1 MSGFFSFMTRN
12 VFNNGITVN
21 ETGSYYQISGL
32 RVKRLAKDLQ
42 KVFKTTVITKS
53 IIREKS
59 ATSFLVHKF
68 FTLEFSYLLHTIVYD
83 TPATL
88 TSRLEITQA
97 DYRDLLKQLR
107 EKGWIKTE
115 KQSYPPYPVEKAV
128 SGFKFKPYNDQLDF
142 LLQYS
147 NIKNRYQLKGC
158 LLDSAPGSGKALS
171 HDSDVLT
178 PQGFVK
184 INTLHVGDKVI
195 GSNGKPT
202 TITGVYPQGVVDL
215 YTLVFQDGRTE
226 VCCKDHQWAVW
237 SGHEQATQV
246 HTVEKL
252 YRLLNDNPTDKLSIP
267 LMHGEYDGTQTAPI
281 DPWLLGVLTYCTR
294 VTDAGYKIKTKSPK
308 LAEYVNEKLTPHGFH
323 LIRRDNSSYRIV
335 DEERDMSSFGHF
347 LKKEGILHRQRHR
360 AEQLPAYVLSL
371 SYASRLALLQGLND
385 AGGSVTKSQRVKFK
399 TTSKLLCKHYVALIQ
414 SIGGIAK
421 TEQVRSFYQQ
431 EGKLK
436 PSVTFYKI
444 YTQCRQNHE
453 LFLTHGLKGMA
464 KNTTQQPVR
473 LELTAIRLESRGEA
487 TCISVDAPD
496 SLFVCTD
503 YLVTHNTYTSLVW
516 SRMIS
521 PHRTMIIVPKSLV
534 EDPWVDHLSPQGK
547 RYSFTQPPRYW
558 LSTGKQSPL
567 NHLDAEF
574 FIFYTEEI
582 RSEEWRGI
590 DFDTIINALSDGG
603 RNPIKIVIDES
614 HRYNEKDTQQSKGL
628 IRLGTHPYVSD
639 VLSMSGTPIKAQGK
653 ETYPLFCIIDKY
665 FDNQIRGTFLKMY
678 GRDNHALNDM
688 LARRLGRI
696 KYTIAAITGLEPPP
710 EPVIIKVEFP
720 GVMAFTL
727 KNIRLEMEKYIQ
739 ERITHYKAHM
749 ATYREDYFQYVLDYE
764 ETLTNGDDKVEL
776 SRYRAIVNHFMRNGF
791 NTFED
796 GENSK
801 FAKRVERKIEAGL
814 KGDSLHYF
822 RHITP
827 AVKYLTLKIR
837 GEALGNVLGRAR
849 IDAVVAIVKAMDLA
863 KMVKNAE
870 KKTAIYS
877 TFQEAVNEV
886 YTKLEKTGCHPL
898 VLHSNTKGDVNQI
911 VRQLDTPQFDSVATT
926 YATLSEGTPLL
937 MCSQLILLN
946 SPFRDYQLKQCIAR
960 LHRRGQTSNV
970 EVYMTELDTGN
981 EDNISSRSVDIMQY
995 FKEQV
1000 DVLLGYKEDTVSV
1013 DRAMEMGLR
1022 PLVDKPGIQR
1032 VSAELPDDEA
1042 IAELAMVYTGP
1053 RPKMKQK
1060 VGVGNLFR

>member
-1 MSGFFSFMTRN
+1 MTGGLFS
-12 VFNNGITVN
+12 NGITVT
-21 ETGSYYQISGL
+21 ETGSYYQITGM

-42 KVFKTTVITKS
+42 KVFKTTIITKS

-59 ATSFLVHKF
+59 STSFLVHKF

-83 TPATL
+83 TPGSL
-88 TSRLEITQA
+88 TARLEIRQA
-97 DYRDLLKQLR
+97 DYRDLLNQLR
-107 EKGWIKTE
+107 EKTWIKTE
-115 KQSYPPYPVEKAV
+115 QQDYPPYPVDKAV

-147 NIKNRYQLKGC
+147 SIKNRYQLKGC

-171 HDSDVLT
+171 HNSDVLT
-178 PQGFVK
+178 PEGFVK
-184 INTLHVGDKVI
+184 INTLNVGDKVI
-195 GSNGKPT
+195 GSTGKPT
-202 TITGVYPQGVVDL
+202 TITGVYPQGEVDL
-215 YTLVFQDGRTE
+215 YSVIFEDGRE
-226 VCCKDHQWAVW
+226 EICCKDHQWSVW
-237 SGHEQATQV
+237 SEHEQRTKV
-246 HTVEKL
+246 HNVAKL
-252 YRLLNDNPTDKLSIP
+252 YQLLNDNPTDKLSIP
-267 LMHGEYDGTQTAPI
+267 LISGQYDGPASMTL

-294 VTDAGYKIKTKSPK
+294 VTETGYKIKTKSPMLAALVGEK
-308 LAEYVNEKLTPHGFH
+308 LAPYGYH
-323 LIRRDNSSYRIV
+323 LVRRDNNSYRIV
-335 DEERDMSSFGHF
+335 DEERNMTSFVNF
-347 LKKEGILHRQRHR
+347 LKKEGIYNRQRHR
-360 AEQLPAYVLSL
+360 SESLPSLVLSL
-371 SYASRLALLQGLND
+371 PYAARLALLQGLND

-399 TTSKLLCKHYVALIQ
+399 TTSKMLSKQYVALIQ
-414 SIGGIAK
+414 SIGGVAK
-421 TEQVRSFYQQ
+421 TEQVRSFYPQ

-436 PSVTFYKI
+436 PSVLFYKV

-453 LFLTHGLKGMA
+453 LFLTHTLKGIA
-464 KNTTQQPVR
+464 KNVTRQTIR
-473 LELTAIRLESRGEA
+473 LGITAIRLHSRGEA

-547 RYSFTQPPRYW
+547 RYAFTQPPRYW
-558 LSTGKQSPL
+558 LSTGRLSPL
-567 NHLDAEF
+567 DHLDAEF

-582 RSEEWRGI
+582 RGEEWRGI
-590 DFDTIINALSDGG
+590 GFDTIIDKLSDGG
-603 RNPIKIVIDES
+603 RNPLKLIIDES

-628 IRLGTHPYVSD
+628 IRIGSHPYVSD

-665 FDNQIRGTFLKMY
+665 FDSQIRPQFLKMY
-678 GRDNHALNDM
+678 GRDNHALNEM

-696 KYTIAAITGLEPPP
+696 KYTIASITGLEPPP
-710 EPVIIKVEFP
+710 EPVMLKIDFP

-739 ERITHYKAHM
+739 ERVTFYRANMK
-749 ATYREDYFQYVLDYE
+749 TYQEDFEQYILDYE
-764 ETLTNGDDKVEL
+764 NTLTSSEEKQEL
-776 SRYRAIVNHFMRNGF
+776 SRYRAIITHFKRNGY

-801 FAKRVERKIEAGL
+801 YAKWVERKIEANL
-814 KGDSLHYF
+814 KGDNLHYF
-822 RHITP
+822 RHIAP
-827 AVKYLTLKIR
+827 AVKYVSLKIR

-849 IDAVVAIVKAMDLA
+849 INAVVAIVEALDLA
-863 KMVKNAE
+863 KMVKGAE

-877 TFQEAVNEV
+877 TYQEAVNAV
-886 YTKLEKTGCHPL
+886 YGKLEKTGCHPL

-911 VRQLDTPQFDSVATT
+911 VRQLDTPQYDSVATT

-960 LHRRGQTSNV
+960 LHRRGQTSKV

-981 EDNISSRSVDIMQY
+981 EDNISSRSVDIMAY
-995 FKEQV
+995 FKAQV
-1000 DVLLGYKEDTVSV
+1000 DVLLGYKEDTSAI
-1013 DRAMEMGLR
+1013 DKAMVNGLR
-1022 PLVDKPGIQR
+1022 PLAVKGTSRRI
-1032 VSAELPDDEA
+1032 SAELIDDDD
-1042 IAELAMVYTGP
+1042 IAELSMIYTGA
-1053 RPKMKQK
+1053 RPKMRQAI
-1060 VGVGNLFR
+1060 GMGNLFR